1 VLQLSYFSGKIGK
14 IGILAYTGSASG
26 AVGCR
31 CETIELGGSELGS
44 FLGGSL
50 PPQFPPLCIVF
61 FFESDY

>member
-1 VLQLSYFSGKIGK
+1 LECSNFPIFLEKMGK

-31 CETIELGGSELGS
+31 CETIELGSSELGG

-50 PPQFPPLCIVF
+50 PPQFPPLCIAF
-61 FFESDY
+61 F

>member
-1 VLQLSYFSGKIGK
+1 VLQFSYFSGKKIGK

-31 CETIELGGSELGS
+31 CETIELGGSELGV

-50 PPQFPPLCIVF
+50 LPQNSPLCMV
-61 FFESDY
+61 FFESNY